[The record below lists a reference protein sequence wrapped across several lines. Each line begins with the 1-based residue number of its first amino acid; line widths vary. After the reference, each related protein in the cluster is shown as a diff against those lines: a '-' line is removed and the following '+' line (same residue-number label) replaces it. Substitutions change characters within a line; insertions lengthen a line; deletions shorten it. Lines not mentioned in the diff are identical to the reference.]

1 MQPHPTALSNFAP
14 TVASALPHMPVY
26 HMRGGTSTGIVLWE
40 GHLPKDLALREELI
54 RHLMGV
60 PLTGQ
65 ASGNRQITGLGR
77 GPATSNK
84 VFIVDRP
91 TDSQADI
98 NSTLAQ
104 LAADRSAI
112 DWRVNCGNMSAALPL
127 YAIDTGLLP
136 ATEGETRV
144 RIYNTNTR
152 VMTDARMPY
161 PLSPTEIPGVI
172 GSFPAVELSLRKPV
186 GAKTGALFPTGKRM
200 QMFDG
205 LEATCLDVAVPMVI
219 LRAADLGCTGDESI
233 DVLNADK
240 ALIERLRSIWV
251 QAGLAMGL
259 KRGDGTP
266 MSAEDLANSETIPKI
281 CMVAPD
287 TGAAHLKVRY
297 FTPQS
302 AHASMAVTGGCC
314 LAVAALIDG
323 TVAHG
328 VAQGLPSLGANA
340 GEHLV
345 NMSNPAGILQARV
358 CGQATPEA
366 VEIPWVAYT
375 RSTQILLKG
384 LTPIYQASAE
394 LMGFFENHK
403 GSVDKS

>member
-1 MQPHPTALSNFAP
+1 
-14 TVASALPHMPVY
+14 
-26 HMRGGTSTGIVLWE
+26 
-40 GHLPKDLALREELI
+40 
-54 RHLMGV
+54 
-60 PLTGQ
+60 
-65 ASGNRQITGLGR
+65 
-77 GPATSNK
+77 
-84 VFIVDRP
+84 
-91 TDSQADI
+91 
-98 NSTLAQ
+98 
-104 LAADRSAI
+104 
-112 DWRVNCGNMSAALPL
+112 
-127 YAIDTGLLP
+127 
-136 ATEGETRV
+136 
-144 RIYNTNTR
+144 
-152 VMTDARMPY
+152 MTDARMPY
-161 PLSPTEIPGVI
+161 PLNLTEIPGVI

-200 QMFDG
+200 QIFDG

-323 TVAHG
+323 TVANG

-366 VEIPWVAYT
+366 VDIPWVAYT

-394 LMGFFENHK
+394 LMGFFENYK
-403 GSVDKS
+403 GSVD

>member
-1 MQPHPTALSNFAP
+1 MQPQPTPIAISDFSP
-14 TVASALPHMPVY
+14 TVLGSLPHMPVY

-40 GHLPKDLALREELI
+40 GHLPKDLSLREELI

-60 PLTGQ
+60 PLTGEV
-65 ASGNRQITGLGR
+65 SGNRQITGLGR

-104 LAADRSAI
+104 LAADRSSI

-127 YAIDTGLLP
+127 YAIDTGLIA
-136 ATEGETRV
+136 ATQGETRV

-161 PLSPTEIPGVI
+161 PFSSTEIPGVI
-172 GSFPAVELSLRKPV
+172 GRFPAVELSLRQPV
-186 GAKTGALFPTGKRM
+186 GAKTGALFPTGKRI

-205 LEATCLDVAVPMVI
+205 IEATCLDVAVPMVI

-233 DVLNADK
+233 DVLNANK
-240 ALIERLRSIWV
+240 VLIERLRSIWV

-259 KRGDGTP
+259 KRSDGTP
-266 MSAEDLANSETIPKI
+266 MSAEDLAVSETIPKI

-287 TGAAHLKVRY
+287 SGAAHLKVRY

-314 LAVAALIDG
+314 LAVAALIEG

-328 VAQGLPSLGANA
+328 VAQGLPSLGASE

-345 NMSNPAGILQARV
+345 NMSNPAGVLQARV
-358 CGQATPEA
+358 CGQVKPEA

-384 LTPIYQASAE
+384 FTPIYQATPELSAY
-394 LMGFFENHK
+394 FQAYK
-403 GSVDKS
+403 A